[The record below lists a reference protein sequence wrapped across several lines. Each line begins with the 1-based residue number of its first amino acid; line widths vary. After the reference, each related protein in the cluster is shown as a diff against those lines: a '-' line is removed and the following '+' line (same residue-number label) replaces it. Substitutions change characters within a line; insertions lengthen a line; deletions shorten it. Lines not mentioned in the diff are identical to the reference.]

1 MPSVVS
7 VVNKKVKNRAQLT
20 TTIDP
25 AGLYKLSSF
34 LPLTGY
40 ARSSWHAQMG
50 KGLAPKPAVKVTPRR
65 PLWRGADI
73 LTWLEDPTTY
83 KDRVAAGQDGCYP
96 SLEKYVA

>member
-1 MPSVVS
+1 MQS
-7 VVNKKVKNRAQLT
+7 VVNTK
-20 TTIDP
+20 IDP

-40 ARSSWHAQMG
+40 SRRSWYNHMES
-50 KGLAPKPAVKVTPRR
+50 GLAPQPAVKPSPRHT
-65 PLWRGADI
+65 LWRGADI